1 MGHRSDDGGC
11 LCSGPS
17 ATYHRLTWL
26 VCTLSV
32 PGLKLSFLLVTTF
45 CSIAHSLLL
54 ADILFLG
61 TRVKLTMEV
70 KAKRADN

>member
-1 MGHRSDDGGC
+1 MLRALCNLSSSDLACLYFICTWAGVEFFTGHM
-11 LCSGPS
+11 
-17 ATYHRLTWL
+17 
-26 VCTLSV
+26 
-32 PGLKLSFLLVTTF
+32 VTTF

-61 TRVKLTMEV
+61 TRVKLTMDV

>member
-1 MGHRSDDGGC
+1 MLRALCNLSSSDLACLYFICTWAKVEFFTGHM
-11 LCSGPS
+11 
-17 ATYHRLTWL
+17 
-26 VCTLSV
+26 
-32 PGLKLSFLLVTTF
+32 VTTF